1 MVNKRHIHHV
11 LVQLRK
17 ISPWYFVI
25 AIVVS
30 SVVSVVSLR
39 QNNIHALQ
47 LRDQVLQVDKDNG
60 DVESALRDLREYVYG
75 HMNTQ
80 LAAPG
85 GAYPPVQLKYRYD
98 RLVAA
103 QKAQQPSNAT
113 LATEAQTYCEAQI
126 PTGRSLN
133 RIDCIQTYIL
143 NHGAAVTTTIP
154 DSLYKFDFVPPVWSP
169 DLAGWSLVLTAVLI
183 LALIIRTVFEQWL
196 MYRLRQHN

>member
-1 MVNKRHIHHV
+1 MNKRHIHHV

-17 ISPWYFVI
+17 VSPWYFVI
-25 AIVVS
+25 AIVLS
-30 SVVSVVSLR
+30 SVLSITSLR
-39 QNNIHALQ
+39 HNNVRALQ
-47 LRDQVLQVDKDNG
+47 LRDRVLQVDKDNG

-80 LAAPG
+80 LAVPG

-113 LATEAQTYCEAQI
+113 LATEAQNYCEAQI
-126 PTGRSLN
+126 PTGRSLT
-133 RIDCIQTYIL
+133 RIDCIQNYIL
-143 NHGAAVTTTIP
+143 THGASSSVTIP

-169 DLAGWSLVLTAVLI
+169 DLAGFSVLLTAVLV
-183 LALIIRTVFEQWL
+183 LALIIRTLFEQWL
-196 MYRLRQHN
+196 NFRLRQHG

>member
-11 LVQLRK
+11 LVGLRK

-25 AIVVS
+25 AIVIS
-30 SVVSVVSLR
+30 SAVSVISLR
-39 QNNIHALQ
+39 QNNIQALQ
-47 LRDQVLQVDKDNG
+47 LRDKVLQVDKDNG
-60 DVESALRDLREYVYG
+60 DVESALRDLRQYVYG

-113 LATEAQTYCEAQI
+113 LATQAQNYCEAQI
-126 PTGRSLN
+126 PTGRSLY
-133 RIDCIQTYIL
+133 RIDCIQNYIL
-143 NHGAAVTTTIP
+143 THGAPVTTTIP
-154 DSLYKFDFVPPVWSP
+154 DALYKFDFVPPLWSP
-169 DLAGWSLVLTAVLI
+169 DLAGWSLLLTAVLF
-183 LALIIRTVFEQWL
+183 LVLIIRTLFEQWL
-196 MYRLRQHN
+196 HFRLRQHS

>member
-17 ISPWYFVI
+17 VSPWYFVI
-25 AIVVS
+25 AIVIS
-30 SVVSVVSLR
+30 SVVSVASLR
-39 QNNIHALQ
+39 QNNVEALE
-47 LRDQVLQVDKDNG
+47 LRDKVLQVDKDNG
-60 DVESALRDLREYVYG
+60 DVESALRELREYVYG

-113 LATEAQTYCEAQI
+113 LATAAQNYCEAQI
-126 PTGRSLN
+126 PNGRSLN
-133 RIDCIQTYIL
+133 RIDCIQNYIL
-143 NHGAAVTTTIP
+143 THGTPATVSIP
-154 DSLYKFDFVPPVWSP
+154 DSLYKFDFVPPIWSP
-169 DLAGWSLVLTAVLI
+169 DLAGFSLLVTAALVLAF
-183 LALIIRTVFEQWL
+183 IIRILFVQWL
-196 MYRLRQHN
+196 KFRLH